1 MFLLTH
7 SREIQHSYPLIRKLL
22 KRKKKQPYS
31 SESNLFEKCILEL
44 LYYVDLYQIL
54 SVQVSLHTSDP
65 SLVVFL
71 HICRAFPMSDFA
83 SPIYDLRVDGIE
95 MRLVRYIP
103 YLDTTGDS
111 SLYLKWLRS
120 VGFVYLQ
127 CKVLICDNSHHQS
140 RFNQSCVSGRKRDI
154 SSYKRKTNSV
164 VAPIHLKRE
173 VQVESQDFR
182 VKCMQKKLRNNLL
195 TVCLCFVHGPRFG
208 CCDVAVIIGR
218 HSVNQRTDYKH
229 QKLQDY

>member
-1 MFLLTH
+1 M
-7 SREIQHSYPLIRKLL
+7 
-22 KRKKKQPYS
+22 
-31 SESNLFEKCILEL
+31 
-44 LYYVDLYQIL
+44 DLYQIL
-54 SVQVSLHTSDP
+54 SIQVSLHTSDP

-71 HICRAFPMSDFA
+71 HICRAFPTSDFA
-83 SPIYDLRVDGIE
+83 SPIYDLIKSGWNWDETCQVYPFSGHYGRFQ
-95 MRLVRYIP
+95 
-103 YLDTTGDS
+103 S
-111 SLYLKWLRS
+111 FLKWLRS

-140 RFNQSCVSGRKRDI
+140 RFNQSCVSGRKRDS

-195 TVCLCFVHGPRFG
+195 TVCLCFLHGPCVG
-208 CCDVAVIIGR
+208 CCDVVVIIGR